1 MDSSQISMAVK
12 TNNRDDKDFEDWTRR
27 GRKKWEVGQ
36 AKKINYLIYISSLEA
51 LGRYRGKRAS
61 LKENDLAPSLTVPV
75 YGRAA
80 TNKHL
85 ENPDKKK
92 SLTREREK
100 KSAIYIANQEY
111 ASPREEHGAPLR
123 YRRKCCGAGT
133 ADTTETAVASGA
145 RRLRKC

>member
-100 KSAIYIANQEY
+100 K
-111 ASPREEHGAPLR
+111 
-123 YRRKCCGAGT
+123 KCYLH
-133 ADTTETAVASGA
+133 
-145 RRLRKC
+145 R